1 MMGFAKVRI
10 RFYFSKT
17 LSIWP
22 EKIAEK
28 TNIESLG
35 IVR

>member
-1 MMGFAKVRI
+1 MMGFAKIRI
-10 RFYFSKT
+10 RFYFSKI

-22 EKIAEK
+22 EQIEEK

-35 IVR
+35 IMR